1 MVKNNIEAL
10 SEELSAAGAV
20 CHQCGAKI
28 LSAAPEGLCPKCL
41 VGMGLSLI
49 STQSAD
55 RKERHPDPATPP
67 PGQPCR
73 FGDYELLDEIAR
85 GGMGVVYRTRQISLN
100 RIVAVKV
107 LLFGRFA
114 SDTFVKR
121 FRAEAEAAAS
131 LRHPN
136 IVAIHD
142 IGEHEGQRYFSMDFI
157 EGRSLADL
165 TRSGPLPARTAA
177 SYLEKIA
184 LAIHYA
190 HQQGVIHRDLKPSNV
205 LIDPAGQP
213 HVTDFGLAKRLADDG
228 ELTTTGQVLGSPNFM
243 PPEQADPSLG
253 SVGPSGD
260 IYSLGALLYH
270 LLTGRPPFVG
280 ESVEATLR
288 QLLHQEPVAPRLLD
302 AAIPVDLETICLKC
316 LERNP
321 SRRFPTALALAED
334 LGRFLRNEPIRIRP
348 LGRAQRLWR
357 WCGRE
362 PVLAGLTFSLG
373 AVLVLGLFITSALL
387 WRERAARQRATV
399 AEQAQSRHR
408 AQAETEADK
417 SRQLASFLQ
426 QMLTRAGPS
435 TSLGR
440 DTTLLREIL
449 DQTAQRIDRELTNQP
464 SVMAELRDTVGRT
477 YRDIGD
483 LQKAISMHREAW
495 RLRLELSDDKS
506 PSTAMTL
513 SLLAQALTE
522 HDELDEAEKLIRE
535 AMNLWRTLRG
545 ATNDNFA
552 QSLNCLGNIHSRRGD
567 LPHAKECY
575 EQALAIHRG
584 NNDPTAYGPLNN
596 LANVLTKQKD
606 FAGAEKVYR
615 QALVVVRQ
623 KHGDQHPET
632 ALLLRNLG
640 DVLNAQGKLDE
651 ARAMHSQALATRA
664 SLLDEV
670 HPLLADSFERLGV
683 VTLRQG
689 GWADAENLFRKAIA
703 IRRKLSPNDPREWE
717 EDANS
722 LADALNGRLKFEA
735 SVRSLTELI
744 STTKEGDP
752 RAARLYTIRGKT
764 RARSGNWN
772 EAAKDFQLAARL
784 EPTNHWYAYLLAPL
798 LLETKDDAAYQALC
812 SRSLVQCKDADGDTA
827 AQVALMNLLRPDGT
841 TNLNTVHAIIDRAMD
856 TAATQG
862 TNAYHIAIKALA
874 ELRSREPARAVVR
887 LQNLLEDMAA
897 GRLQGGRYLRVQAH
911 AVLAMAHH
919 AMGHAPEARQALTLA
934 RTIAPSKIQLPPNG
948 DYGVWHEWLFLQ
960 LHLREAAS
968 LIEGATAQVPSDGDR

>member
-1 MVKNNIEAL
+1 
-10 SEELSAAGAV
+10 
-20 CHQCGAKI
+20 
-28 LSAAPEGLCPKCL
+28 
-41 VGMGLSLI
+41 MGLSLI
-49 STQSAD
+49 STQSGD
-55 RKERHPDPATPP
+55 RNERRPDPPAPP
-67 PGQPCR
+67 PGQPRR

-85 GGMGVVYRTRQISLN
+85 GGMGIVYRARQISLN

-142 IGEHEGQRYFSMDFI
+142 IGEHEGQYYFSMDFI
-157 EGRSLADL
+157 EGPSLADL
-165 TRSGPLPARTAA
+165 TRGGPLPARTAA
-177 SYLEKIA
+177 SHLEKIA

-205 LIDPAGQP
+205 LIDPTGQP
-213 HVTDFGLAKRLADDG
+213 HITDFGLAKRLADDG

-243 PPEQADPSLG
+243 PPEQADPTLG
-253 SVGPSGD
+253 QPGPAGD

-288 QLLHQEPVAPRLLD
+288 QLLHQDPVAPRLLD
-302 AAIPVDLETICLKC
+302 AAIPADLETICLKC

-348 LGRAQRLWR
+348 LGRVQRLWR

-373 AVLVLGLFITSALL
+373 AVLVVGLFITSALL

-399 AEQAQSRHR
+399 AEKAQSQLR

-417 SRQLASFLQ
+417 SRQLANFLQ

-435 TSLGR
+435 ASLGR

-464 SVMAELRDTVGRT
+464 SVVAELRDTIGRT
-477 YRDIGD
+477 YRDIGE
-483 LQKAISMHREAW
+483 LQKSIAMHREAW
-495 RLRLELSDDKS
+495 RLRCELADDKS
-506 PSTAMTL
+506 PAGAMTL
-513 SLLAQALTE
+513 SLLAQSLTE
-522 HDELDEAEKLIRE
+522 HDDLDEAEKLIE
-535 AMNLWRTLRG
+535 DAMSLWRSLRG
-545 ATNDNFA
+545 PKDERFA
-552 QSLNCLGNIHSRRGD
+552 QALNCLGNIHSRRGH
-567 LPHAKECY
+567 LPQAKQCY

-584 NNDPTAYGPLNN
+584 NNNPTAYSPLNN
-596 LANVLTKQKD
+596 LANVLTKQRD

-615 QALVVVRQ
+615 QALALIRQ
-623 KHGDQHPET
+623 QHGDQHPET

-683 VTLRQG
+683 VTLRQRR
-689 GWADAENLFRKAIA
+689 WADAENLFRKALA
-703 IRRKLSPNDPREWE
+703 IRRKLSPGDPYEWE

-722 LADALNGRLKFEA
+722 LSDALNGQLKFEESERA
-735 SVRSLTELI
+735 LTELI
-744 STTKEGDP
+744 SAGKDGDP
-752 RAARLYTIRGKT
+752 RVARLYFIRGNT
-764 RARSGNWN
+764 RGRSGHWS
-772 EAAKDFQLAARL
+772 EAARDFRFAERL

-798 LLETKDDAAYQALC
+798 LLESKDAAAYQALC
-812 SRSLVQCKDADGDTA
+812 SRSLVQFKDADGESA
-827 AQVALMNLLRPDGT
+827 AQVALMNLLSPGKIEDLT
-841 TNLNTVHAIIDRAMD
+841 LVHALIDRAIM

-862 TNAYHIAIKALA
+862 TNAYYVAIKALA
-874 ELRSREPARAVVR
+874 ELRSHEPARAVER
-887 LQNLLEDMAA
+887 LQNLLEDLAA

-919 AMGHAPEARQALTLA
+919 ALSHAPEARQALTLA
-934 RTIAPSKIQLPPNG
+934 RTVATSKIQPPPNG

-960 LHLREAAS
+960 LLLREATS
-968 LIEGATAQVPSDGDR
+968 LIEGATGQVPPAGDR

>member
-1 MVKNNIEAL
+1 M
-10 SEELSAAGAV
+10 SEERPATGAA
-20 CHQCGAKI
+20 CSQCGAKV
-28 LSAAPEGLCPKCL
+28 LSAAPEGLCPRCL

-49 STQSAD
+49 NTQTGD
-55 RKERHPDPATPP
+55 RTEGKPEQAPP
-67 PGQPCR
+67 LPGEPRR

-85 GGMGVVYRTRQISLN
+85 GGMGIVYRARQISLN

-114 SDTFVKR
+114 SDAFVKR

-142 IGEHEGQRYFSMDFI
+142 IGGHDGQHYFSMDFI
-157 EGRSLADL
+157 EGQSLADL
-165 TRSGPLPARTAA
+165 TRGGPLPARRAA
-177 SYLEKIA
+177 SHLEKIA

-205 LIDPAGQP
+205 LIDATGEP
-213 HVTDFGLAKRLADDG
+213 HITDFGLAKRLADDG

-253 SVGPSGD
+253 SVWPSGD
-260 IYSLGALLYH
+260 IYSLGALFYH

-280 ESVEATLR
+280 ESIEATLR
-288 QLLHQEPVAPRLLD
+288 QLLHQDPVAPRLLD
-302 AAIPVDLETICLKC
+302 ASIPVDLETICLKC

-348 LGRAQRLWR
+348 LGRVQRLWR

-373 AVLVLGLFITSALL
+373 AVLVVGLITASSLL
-387 WRERAARQRATV
+387 WREQVARERASV
-399 AEQAQSRHR
+399 
-408 AQAETEADK
+408 EADK
-417 SRQLASFLQ
+417 SRQLAVFLQ
-426 QMLTRAGPS
+426 QMLSRAGPS
-435 TSLGR
+435 ASLGR

-464 SVMAELRDTVGRT
+464 TVVAELRDTIGRT

-483 LQKAISMHREAW
+483 LQKAIVMHRESW
-495 RLRLELSDDKS
+495 RLRRELGDDKS
-506 PSTAMTL
+506 PSGAMTL

-522 HDELDEAEKLIRE
+522 HEDLDEAEKLIRE
-535 AMNLWRTLRG
+535 AMSLWKSLRG
-545 ATNDNFA
+545 AADEKYARALT
-552 QSLNCLGNIHSRRGD
+552 CLGSIYSRRGD
-567 LPHAKECY
+567 LPQAKVCY

-584 NNDPTAYGPLNN
+584 DNDPAAYSPLNN

-606 FAGAEKVYR
+606 FAGAEKAYR
-615 QALVVVRQ
+615 EALVLIRQ
-623 KHGDQHPET
+623 KYGDQHPET

-651 ARAMHSQALATRA
+651 ASATHSQALATRA
-664 SLLDEV
+664 GLLDEV

-683 VTLRQG
+683 VTLRQVK
-689 GWADAENLFRKAIA
+689 WADAENLFRKAIA
-703 IRRKLSPNDPREWE
+703 IRRKLSPDDPREWD

-722 LADALNGRLKFEA
+722 LAEALNGQLKFEESERA
-735 SVRSLTELI
+735 LTELI
-744 STTKEGDP
+744 SASKDGDP
-752 RAARLYTIRGKT
+752 RVARLYFIRGKT
-764 RARSGNWN
+764 RGRSGNWS
-772 EAAKDFQLAARL
+772 EAAKDFRLAEHL

-798 LLETKDDAAYQALC
+798 LLETKEAAAYQALC
-812 SRSLVQCKDADGDTA
+812 SRSLVQFAGADADTA
-827 AQVALMNLLRPDGT
+827 AQVALMNLLSADR
-841 TNLNTVHAIIDRAMD
+841 TNDLAPVHAIIDHAMD
-856 TAATQG
+856 TAARHG
-862 TNAYHIAIKALA
+862 TNAYYVAIKALA
-874 ELRSREPARAVVR
+874 ELRSHEPARAVER
-887 LQNLLEDMAA
+887 LQNLLEDLAA
-897 GRLQGGRYLRVQAH
+897 NRLQGGRYLRVQAQT
-911 AVLAMAHH
+911 VLALAHH
-919 AMGHAPEARQALTLA
+919 ALGHAPEARQALTLA
-934 RTIAPSKIQLPPNG
+934 RTIAPAKIQIPPNG

-968 LIEGATAQVPSDGDR
+968 LIEGATGQVPSAGDR